1 MSRKQDLKNAID
13 DCEQE
18 IEALEKKLLRSQT
31 VLMLALLEGTEP
43 DKNEA
48 DYFKLY
54 ASLIDKGR
62 ERLKK
67 LNEEYINLYG
77 KK

>member
-1 MSRKQDLKNAID
+1 
-13 DCEQE
+13 
-18 IEALEKKLLRSQT
+18 
-31 VLMLALLEGTEP
+31 MLALLEGTEP